1 MKSRRISFTTRY
13 VVVVGL
19 LLFLANVILGMIVLR
34 QSDTAMKSLINKN
47 MLDIANS
54 AAGSLDGDVLENLTE
69 EDVGSEA
76 FQEIMERLTVFQKNV
91 DIHYIYAVK
100 QSGKGVYTFTVDPD
114 PEEPAEFGEEVV
126 VTNALVQAGK
136 GIATVDDEPM
146 ADKWGNFYSV
156 YSPVFDSEGKVGGI
170 VGIDFD
176 AEWYDHQVWMHTV
189 AITIVTVLS
198 VLIGGIVV
206 LLITNRVR
214 AGFSE
219 LNQGI
224 SSLSANV
231 SELMEEIGA
240 FSEHSTT
247 VETES
252 DLDDIEILNSQ
263 IREMQKEMVVYLEHL
278 HTQAYTDSLTGIG
291 NSTAYH
297 ERIRELEE
305 AIAQG
310 TAKFSV
316 AVFDV
321 NSLKEINDRFGHES
335 GDRII
340 CGAARSIADAMG
352 HAYTYRIGG
361 DEFAVVKESIDDSE
375 MENMD
380 AGIRTFNRE
389 GQEPILAVSKG
400 NASYEPQ
407 VDMAFKDVFAR
418 ADEAMYDDKKAY
430 YETTGN
436 RRKRRT

>member
-1 MKSRRISFTTRY
+1 
-13 VVVVGL
+13 
-19 LLFLANVILGMIVLR
+19 
-34 QSDTAMKSLINKN
+34 
-47 MLDIANS
+47 
-54 AAGSLDGDVLENLTE
+54 
-69 EDVGSEA
+69 
-76 FQEIMERLTVFQKNV
+76 
-91 DIHYIYAVK
+91 
-100 QSGKGVYTFTVDPD
+100 
-114 PEEPAEFGEEVV
+114 
-126 VTNALVQAGK
+126 
-136 GIATVDDEPM
+136 
-146 ADKWGNFYSV
+146 
-156 YSPVFDSEGKVGGI
+156 EGKVGGI

-352 HAYTYRIGG
+352 QAYTYRIGG

-400 NASYEPQ
+400 TASYEPQ